1 MSRKRTRRK
10 VYQLVNPIT
19 HAIAGAC
26 ITDTAALDKIRLSEL
41 TSLEAFR
48 TGHATKHDWR
58 VLADMLNVSETLARD
73 GIGPEAMGAN
83 LSAQEALGAVQ
94 DRSKQHNGRR
104 VRVRG
109 PATLVDQPQQA
120 RRRHPPHGRAHRQRP
135 YQREGLHLMSKGVLP
150 CPTCEMKAS
159 CARAGRCLRP
169 LDVEY
174 WIREVREAV
183 QAMNAATIRLNA
195 ATSGLKK
202 AQSQSLKP

>member
-94 DRSKQHNGRR
+94 DRSKQHNGRL
-104 VRVRG
+104 VLTG
-109 PATLVDQPQQA
+109 PELQA
-120 RRRHPPHGRAHRQRP
+120 LRDAFEYADLQRSSISRSRLEDAIRRTAARIASAH
-135 YQREGLHLMSKGVLP
+135 
-150 CPTCEMKAS
+150 
-159 CARAGRCLRP
+159 
-169 LDVEY
+169 
-174 WIREVREAV
+174 
-183 QAMNAATIRLNA
+183 
-195 ATSGLKK
+195 TSVKVYI
-202 AQSQSLKP
+202 